1 MWKIVKILKFAV
13 FGAAFVAAF
22 GFITMHL
29 WNALVPDLFRGPV
42 VNFWQAAG
50 LIVLSHILFR
60 GGGFKHGWH
69 HRRWHGMREKL
80 AAMTPEQREKFMEKW
95 GSHGMWGCCPYHHEK
110 PTEAKA
116 ES

>member
-1 MWKIVKILKFAV
+1 MWKLLKILKFAV
-13 FGAAFVAAF
+13 FGAAFVAAL
-22 GFITMHL
+22 GFLTMHL

-50 LIVLSHILFR
+50 LIVLSHILLR
-60 GGGFKHGWH
+60 GGAFKHGWH

-95 GSHGMWGCCPYHHEK
+95 GSWNGCCHWHEHRHSET
-110 PTEAKA
+110 PAP
-116 ES
+116 